1 MHMNISCR
9 LTIIARAAFVN
20 SEGWIPAWRSL
31 VNHLDLPK
39 IVLDWSAVFMRLT
52 MHDLNRYT
60 RATGLSLAQ
69 MNVLLHLYFRGP
81 SEVMT
86 LTDLMQ
92 VSPAGASQ
100 MVERMVQQGLVRRV
114 ETPEDRRVREV
125 HLTEQG
131 KMAVEA
137 SIAPRRQWME
147 ALMARLTDE
156 QEAAI
161 AEALLVLTEKA
172 MQLEAESEGASPVPG
187 SCDAIDGPI
196 S

>member
-1 MHMNISCR
+1 MDK
-9 LTIIARAAFVN
+9 
-20 SEGWIPAWRSL
+20 
-31 VNHLDLPK
+31 LDLPK

-52 MHDLNRYT
+52 MHDFTRYT

-69 MNVLLHLYFRGP
+69 MNVLLHLYYRGP

-114 ETPEDRRVREV
+114 ESPEDRRVREV
-125 HLTEQG
+125 HLTDQG
-131 KMAVEA
+131 RAAVEA
-137 SIAPRRQWME
+137 SIAARRQWME
-147 ALMARLTDE
+147 SLMALLTDE
-156 QEAAI
+156 QEEAI
-161 AEALLVLTEKA
+161 AQALLVLTEKA
-172 MQLEAESEGASPVPG
+172 VQLESGHPVVSPVP
-187 SCDAIDGPI
+187 S